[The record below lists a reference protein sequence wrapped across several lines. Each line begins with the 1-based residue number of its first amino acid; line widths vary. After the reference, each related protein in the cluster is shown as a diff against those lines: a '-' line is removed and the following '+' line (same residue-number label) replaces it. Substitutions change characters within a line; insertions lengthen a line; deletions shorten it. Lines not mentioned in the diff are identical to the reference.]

1 MDKDRLAEGTN
12 EQISIAIIGCGRI
25 SKNHIQAIQ
34 YHKNQSR
41 IVALCDTNNANLKNI
56 DKLIKRETKDLEGN
70 VNPILY
76 ENFDQLLEDLN
87 TGNKFMKV
95 YKQMKMYND
104 EETNP
109 VLYKD
114 KS

>member
-1 MDKDRLAEGTN
+1 MEEEANRSEASNSHRQSCNNKLQVLLIQRIDL
-12 EQISIAIIGCGRI
+12 SIAI
-25 SKNHIQAIQ
+25 
-34 YHKNQSR
+34 
-41 IVALCDTNNANLKNI
+41 
-56 DKLIKRETKDLEGN
+56 
-70 VNPILY
+70 
-76 ENFDQLLEDLN
+76 DQLLEDLN
-87 TGNKFMKV
+87 TGNKFMKA